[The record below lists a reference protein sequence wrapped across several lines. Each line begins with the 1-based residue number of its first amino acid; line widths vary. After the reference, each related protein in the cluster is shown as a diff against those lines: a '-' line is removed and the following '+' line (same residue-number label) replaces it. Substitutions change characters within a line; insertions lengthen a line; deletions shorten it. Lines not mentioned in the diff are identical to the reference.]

1 MADHPLPR
9 MTVAEILEDLRDDAV
24 DLAEEL
30 IGIAAEDT
38 IPGQAAQ
45 LIEEMGEALT
55 QIAAGV
61 SDPKAVAQ
69 AVLDVQAP
77 LRPSDAPMD
86 TLRGLLK
93 PRST

>member
-1 MADHPLPR
+1 MTDFQLPR
-9 MTVAEILEDLRDDAV
+9 MTVAEILEDLRDDAA

-30 IGIAAEDT
+30 VGIPAQDT
-38 IPGQAAQ
+38 TLGQAAQ

-55 QIAAGV
+55 QIAAGAP
-61 SDPKAVAQ
+61 DPETIAQ

-77 LRPSDAPMD
+77 LRVVTKPID
-86 TLRGLLK
+86 TLKQLLK